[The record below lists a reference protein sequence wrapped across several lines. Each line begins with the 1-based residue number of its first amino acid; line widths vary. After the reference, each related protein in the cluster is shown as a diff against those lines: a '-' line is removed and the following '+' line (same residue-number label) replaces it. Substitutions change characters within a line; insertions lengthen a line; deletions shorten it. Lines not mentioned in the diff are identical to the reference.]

1 MNIVNNLEQIQKILQ
16 DRFLKSRKS
25 VRKNIALGIMALI
38 KSESCSL
45 PEIAVQ
51 MSSINNCT
59 AASNELRISRF
70 LKSKEFQIDDP
81 MWRDYVALLFDL
93 LKEVGF
99 LKNGKTIAINVDY
112 TSSTDEFSI
121 LSASIPY
128 QGRAL
133 PLYFSMR
140 LYPKKKGDLNQI
152 KMEEAFIKALE
163 HLLSNKYKFVI
174 VADRGFGNQRFV
186 NLCEDHGFDFIVRT
200 KDNLKVLENEFSKVK
215 KIKDLPQESYDFAQ
229 AIIVAWNKQIR
240 LIKASSKVAGKSGK
254 DNIWHIVTSLDKA
267 TFSSITKQYG
277 YRFKCEK
284 MFQDQKS
291 SGFKIENSKIEKYD
305 RFKKLL
311 YLVSLTQMLMMFIG
325 DYIDD
330 NVDEIKKK
338 FQLHIALI
346 SAFSR

>member
-1 MNIVNNLEQIQKILQ
+1 MNIINNIDQIQQMLQ
-16 DRFLKSRKS
+16 DRFLRSRKS
-25 VRKNIALGIMALI
+25 VRKNIALAIMALI

-93 LKEVGF
+93 LEEVGF
-99 LKNGKTIAINVDY
+99 LAKGKIIAINVDY

-121 LSASIPY
+121 LSASIPFG
-128 QGRAL
+128 GRAL

-140 LYPKKKGDLNQI
+140 KYPKKKNSLNQI
-152 KMEEAFIKALE
+152 KMEEAFIKELQ
-163 HLLSNKYKFVI
+163 HLLSNKYKYVI
-174 VADRGFGNQRFV
+174 VADRGFGNQRFSS
-186 NLCEDHGFDFIVRT
+186 LCEDHGFNYIFRT
-200 KDNLKVLENEFSKVK
+200 KDNLRISENEFSKVK
-215 KIKDLPQESYDFAQ
+215 KIKDFTGENYDFPE

-240 LIKASSKVAGKSGK
+240 LIKTSSGEGV
-254 DNIWHIVTSLDKA
+254 WHIVTSLDKEK
-267 TFSSITKQYG
+267 FSSIIKQYG

-291 SGFKIENSKIEKYD
+291 SGFNIEKSKIDKYD

-338 FQLHIALI
+338 FQLHIGLI